1 MSDAEIEV
9 YRAAL
14 NEART
19 SFDTKTK
26 RKAKIQVEEYD
37 LDKDLVR
44 LRRTIT
50 ALAAMCSESPW
61 LDPLGITESCSKI
74 MEVETSELTTQE
86 VMKKL
91 EGIGFDLSSQKN
103 PAASV
108 HTVLSRLSAKE
119 KISKIHKDDD
129 EVAWRGPRYSPDD
142 DIPF

>member
-1 MSDAEIEV
+1 MESEEPEV

-14 NEART
+14 TEARA
-19 SFDTKTK
+19 SFDSKTK
-26 RKAKIQVEEYD
+26 RRAEIQMEQYD

-74 MEVETSELTTQE
+74 MEVEKAELTTQE

-91 EGIGFDLSSQKN
+91 EDIGFDLSSQKN

-108 HTVLSRLSAKE
+108 HAVLSRLAAKE
-119 KISKIHKDDD
+119 KIWKIQKADD
-129 EVAWRGPRYSPDD
+129 EVVWRGPHYDADD